1 MTIKAMVVPRWG
13 ARTPGYYLCNRN
25 EEGEFCNRLP
35 LPIPKNN
42 GRPMFR
48 PCLKITKINPLSL
61 WGEMDMEG
69 SMTCPACHPPEK
81 GYLLWSGVTGWDTPE
96 RFLEE
101 SFPGGNAP
109 GVVVLRIKTLPR
121 DLRIGDIIY
130 IASRWAIPSGTYNEY
145 GEEKYLPGVF
155 FVFKVASI
163 ERVLTTEQMKNKR
176 YIRGLVSK
184 GITPVIEAEEPYEGE
199 LI

>member
-13 ARTPGYYLCNRN
+13 ASTPGYYLCNR
-25 EEGEFCNRLP
+25 EGGREFCNRLP

-48 PCLKITKINPLSL
+48 PCLGVKEINPLSL
-61 WGEMDMEG
+61 WGEADMEEN
-69 SMTCPACHPPEK
+69 MACPICHPPEK

-96 RFLEE
+96 LFLEE
-101 SFPGGNAP
+101 SFPDGN
-109 GVVVLRIKTLPR
+109 
-121 DLRIGDIIY
+121 DLGAIVRKVRTIPKNLSVGDIVY
-130 IASRWAIPSGTYNEY
+130 VASRWAIPSGKYNKY

-155 FVFKVASI
+155 FAFRITGI
-163 ERVLTTEQMKNKR
+163 EKVLTLEERKNKR
-176 YIRGLVSK
+176 HIRRMINR
-184 GITPVIEAEEPYEGE
+184 GITPVIEAEKPYEGE